1 MCRVQENERGRQGL
15 AWFKM
20 IVLCRDSFHLGRRF
34 PITKAHG
41 QFCDTS
47 LWSLC
52 FACGDILGVVLVEP
66 WGDEWQDLIRY
77 KLNVNGVYT
86 PANHH
91 LLWRRHNGAYYDL
104 FGLRS
109 SHGFASGVLS
119 HRSGLLCLY
128 FLHVHFF
135 HCRSGKVPHIFGIV
149 AKLFHECHAQNLVL
163 PQKLMICFCGT
174 TNIEL
179 WRKSE
184 SNLAE
189 LMENRYV
196 LIHITF
202 FLPLL
207 VCFGPLL
214 H

>member
-135 HCRSGKVPHIFGIV
+135 HCRSGKVPHIWYSSQTFPWMSR
-149 AKLFHECHAQNLVL
+149 AEL
-163 PQKLMICFCGT
+163 GT
-174 TNIEL
+174 TPKTYDLLL
-179 WRKSE
+179 WYNKHWTLKEKWKQSCRTNGE
-184 SNLAE
+184 
-189 LMENRYV
+189 
-196 LIHITF
+196 
-202 FLPLL
+202 
-207 VCFGPLL
+207 
-214 H
+214 